1 MKRISMASAILW
13 LAAVG
18 GLAVGGDQAAPP
30 LPVEEI
36 IRRFAAKETEF
47 KKARDNYTYKQSV
60 EVREFDA
67 YGYPGGEFRRTS
79 EIIFTPG
86 GERFERITYEPPAT
100 LKMVSLSREDIE
112 DLENIQPF
120 VLTTEDLPKY
130 TLDYRGREHV
140 DEIDTYVFQVT
151 PRHIVQGQRYFEGLI
166 WVDDLDLQIVK
177 SYGKAVPD
185 IRRGKQ
191 ENLFP
196 RFETYRENIDG
207 KYWFPTYTRAND
219 MLRFSNREVRIRM
232 TIRYSEYKQF
242 KSTVK
247 IIPIEPTK
255 PAATTPA
262 RPPQK

>member
-1 MKRISMASAILW
+1 MASAILW
-13 LAAVG
+13 LVAVG

-36 IRRFAAKETEF
+36 IHRFAAKETEF

-60 EVREFDA
+60 DVREFDA
-67 YGYPGGEFRRTS
+67 YGYPGGEFRRAS

-112 DLENIQPF
+112 DLANIQPF

-130 TLDYRGREHV
+130 TLDYRGREHL
-140 DEIDTYVFQVT
+140 DEIDTYVFHVS
-151 PRHIVQGQRYFEGLI
+151 PRRIEQGQRYFEGLI

-247 IIPIEPTK
+247 IIPIEPAK
-255 PAATTPA
+255 PEAPTPA